1 MSDFISSIIGIL
13 RQQFP
18 DITPETAKKLEH
30 EISKQWGGG
39 FVYIGKHNA
48 VINGKIETIIDC
60 LKAGRSISQIEYLH
74 GIPKTTI
81 YRLIN
86 KHRGQSC
93 QE

>member
-1 MSDFISSIIGIL
+1 MSEFIGSIIGIL
-13 RQQFP
+13 RQQLP
-18 DITPETAKKLEH
+18 DITPETEKKLED

-39 FVYIGKHNA
+39 FVYIGKQEA
-48 VINGKIETIIDC
+48 IINGKIEIIKDC
-60 LKAGRSISQIEYLH
+60 LKAGRSIAQIEYLH

-86 KHRGQSC
+86 KQRGQPC